1 MARTEAKRMKGV
13 TIMQRRPA
21 WIYVIGVLVLAFGLF
36 LIVPDRNLCNPTYSI
51 DQLEQKCEISYVGV
65 EGKNALE
72 LLKSSHQVETQK
84 FSFGEMV
91 QSIDG
96 VKAPATDFWAFYIN
110 GKQAEVGAGDY
121 QTKSGDKLS
130 WKLQKIEL

>member
-1 MARTEAKRMKGV
+1 MK
-13 TIMQRRPA
+13 QRA
-21 WIYVIGVLVLAFGLF
+21 SWIYVIAAVILGFGLF
-36 LIVPDRNLCNPTYSI
+36 VIVPDRNLCNPNKSV

-72 LLKSSHQVETQK
+72 LLKSSHQVETQS

-91 QSIDG
+91 LSIDG
-96 VKAPATDFWAFYIN
+96 VKSPSTDFWAFYVN

-121 QTKSGDKLS
+121 QTKNSDLLS
-130 WKLQKIEL
+130 WKLVKVQ

>member
-1 MARTEAKRMKGV
+1 
-13 TIMQRRPA
+13 MQRRPN
-21 WIYVIGVLVLAFGLF
+21 WIYVLGVLVLAFGLY
-36 LIVPDRNLCNPTYSI
+36 LTVPDRNICSTNQAI
-51 DQLEQKCEISYVGV
+51 EQLASRCEISYQGV

-96 VKAPATDFWAFYIN
+96 VASPATHFWAFEIN
-110 GKQAEVGAGDY
+110 GKLAEVGAGDY
-121 QTKSGDKLS
+121 QTENDDTLS

>member
-1 MARTEAKRMKGV
+1 
-13 TIMQRRPA
+13 MQRRPA
-21 WIYVIGVLVLAFGLF
+21 WIYVIGVLVLAFGLY
-36 LIVPDRNLCNPTYSI
+36 LIVPDRNLCKPTFSI
-51 DQLEQKCEISYVGV
+51 DRLEQKCEISYVGV

-72 LLKSSHQVETQK
+72 LLKSTHQVETQK

-96 VKAPATDFWAFYIN
+96 VASPSTNFWAFYVN
-110 GKQAEVGAGDY
+110 GKQADVGAGDY

>member
-1 MARTEAKRMKGV
+1 
-13 TIMQRRPA
+13 MQRRPA
-21 WIYVIGVLVLAFGLF
+21 WIYVIGVLVLAFGLY
-36 LIVPDRNLCNPTYSI
+36 LIVPDRNLCNPTHSI

-72 LLKSSHQVETQK
+72 LLKSTHQVETQK

-96 VKAPATDFWAFYIN
+96 VASPATDFWAFYVN
-110 GKQAEVGAGDY
+110 GKQSDVGAGDY